1 MVEGYCK
8 LMPDK
13 TYFNPYV
20 TAIITYYHINLYIF
34 LFMIINA
41 LRALIPQD
49 SRYSD
54 RVNKS
59 SAVRLRSNLSKECE
73 YVRTPHKRQ
82 NTLL

>member
-20 TAIITYYHINLYIF
+20 TAIITYYHINLYI
-34 LFMIINA
+34 LFVIVNA

-59 SAVRLRSNLSKECE
+59 FAVRLRSNLSKECE
-73 YVRTPHKRQ
+73 CGRTPHKRQ